1 LKPSAIE
8 IAGMAE
14 ASAPTGEVAAA
25 LSVMGG

>member
-8 IAGMAE
+8 IAGIEE
-14 ASAPTGEVAAA
+14 ASEPTGEVAAA